1 MRRIRKIRSDPKER
15 LMFNPLM
22 FVIFCSDLTMSFV
35 DETMKNPSRD
45 LGKSIFNEINSEYDK
60 KKYNDQS
67 KTLFNIIILTRIA
80 IFDKDRLHYN
90 WLSINYIIDI
100 IIGLVTI

>member
-1 MRRIRKIRSDPKER
+1 
-15 LMFNPLM
+15 M

-67 KTLFNIIILTRIA
+67 ETSFNIIILTRIA

-90 WLSINYIIDI
+90 WLSINYIFRIIDI
-100 IIGLVTI
+100 IIEITI

>member
-1 MRRIRKIRSDPKER
+1 
-15 LMFNPLM
+15 M

-35 DETMKNPSRD
+35 DETMINPSRD

-67 KTLFNIIILTRIA
+67 ETSFNIIILTRIA

-90 WLSINYIIDI
+90 WLSINYIFRIIDI
-100 IIGLVTI
+100 IIEITI